1 MLIIHH
7 TTKTWGGTFH
17 ASISPNDCHAIEN
30 DGRVVLFHMTKYIDA
45 MSCVGND
52 NMNK

>member
-1 MLIIHH
+1 MLMHH
-7 TTKTWGGTFH
+7 NNNNKTWGGTFDH
-17 ASISPNDCHAIEN
+17 SISPNDCHSIEN
-30 DGRVVLFHMTKYIDA
+30 DGRVVFHMTKYSNV